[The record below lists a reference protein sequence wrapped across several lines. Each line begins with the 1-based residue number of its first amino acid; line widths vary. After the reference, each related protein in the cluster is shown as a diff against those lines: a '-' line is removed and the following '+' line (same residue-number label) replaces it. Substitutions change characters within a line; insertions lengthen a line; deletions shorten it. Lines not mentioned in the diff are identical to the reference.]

1 VKQEK
6 INQREWE
13 NPANW
18 SDSIVGVY
26 FSKRDSRIWVPKRVP
41 GFGWTL
47 NLARPAGAWFLVALL
62 SLPPMLAGFL
72 ARRDRGERS
81 SARLLSDRRDRW

>member
-1 VKQEK
+1 MEQER

-26 FSKRDSRIWVPKRVP
+26 FSKRDSRVWVPKRVP
-41 GFGWTL
+41 AFGWTL
-47 NLARPAGAWFLVALL
+47 NLARPAGAWWLVGLLALPWL
-62 SLPPMLAGFL
+62 LAAR
-72 ARRDRGERS
+72 ARRKRERS
-81 SARLLSDRRDRW
+81 GTVRVARG